1 MKLKFIKTGDSSLV
15 YRLDH
20 ISRAKVIQAV
30 ENSILY
36 SDMDRIHPALAERL
50 REIAKTTDK
59 VAVRTWEAKL
69 IEEQIN
75 CGCPLT
81 QAGVVS
87 FHESVGKFRKDWEG
101 NLTKTQCA
109 NKFFRKFDGHFPGN
123 RPQAFIITD

>member
-1 MKLKFIKTGDSSLV
+1 MKLKFIKAGDSSLV

-20 ISRAKVIQAV
+20 ISRAKMIQAV

-36 SDMDRIHPALAERL
+36 SNMDKIHPALAEKL

-87 FHESVGKFRKDWEG
+87 LHESEEFQKNWET
-101 NLTKTQCA
+101 NLIKTQCA

-123 RPQAFIITD
+123 KPQAFIIND